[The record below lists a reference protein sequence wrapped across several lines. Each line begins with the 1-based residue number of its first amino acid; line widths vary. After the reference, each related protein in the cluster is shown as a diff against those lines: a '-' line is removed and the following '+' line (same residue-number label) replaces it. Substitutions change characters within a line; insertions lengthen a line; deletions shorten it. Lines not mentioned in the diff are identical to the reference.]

1 MNQKERIGE
10 AQKLFNLL
18 YRGVTSTKYG
28 YLWTFPAK
36 KTYSFDVLNAESR
49 LKMAEKAIWLNDE
62 LEQNVFFGVV
72 LTDTKLDEYHRVS
85 IKGEYPPVLQ
95 PAIWADLDIKG
106 ENHKADNLPPD
117 AETAISLLPF
127 KASIVVNSGGGLHAY
142 NLLDTPFLLNTYEE
156 RKNANKRNTDYLD
169 MIRANG
175 EGKYKI
181 DGTADLP
188 RVLRVPGTYNL
199 KNIENPVLCHIV
211 EINESVRYSLNEL
224 NHLIIP
230 PPKLSESSKE
240 ITSASNKIFDD
251 NNYQWARAVRMLDFI
266 NADDYDEWIK
276 AGTNIKQVALNLG
289 IAESKAFEAFK
300 HYSAKSA
307 KFDLDECLDKWEELP
322 NGDSDSIKTL
332 FRTAER
338 GGYDEKSFYKEWND
352 TQIAVGNE
360 RYKELR
366 ADNMKKSAQ
375 NELDDDFILGDSEAD
390 YDENGYDEESTE
402 FKKYLSK
409 RKTGFEEF
417 DKKQKLAPGLIIIGA
432 ESGIGKTTFCHQLVE
447 QIVKNNPDEIGIYI
461 SYEMSKLEI
470 HAKTLTRRTK
480 LASDEAKAKGESFD
494 IPITDFQARCGGT
507 NGTVKKVREELK
519 KQKLNLRIYE
529 ATPKDNVEVL
539 LKKLKKSI
547 DNIKRKNPA
556 ILSPIVVVDYL
567 QILPHDKDNHKL
579 GIDGIVLRLKEFQ
592 RETKTTFIVISSVNR
607 SSYKD
612 KDKDMSAF
620 KEAGSIEFG
629 ADVALII
636 NRKDDNTSPSH
647 LNLKCLKNRFGRIK
661 YNIDFDFYG
670 EYDLFVENGAAQQ
683 ANSNDYNDID
693 DWDAEAEE
701 ENRKNG

>member
-18 YRGVTSTKYG
+18 YGGVTANKYG

-36 KTYSFDVLNAESR
+36 KTYSFDVSNAESR

-117 AETAISLLPF
+117 AKTAISLLPF

-142 NLLDTPFLLNTYEE
+142 NLLDKPLLLNTYEE
-156 RKNANKRNTDYLD
+156 RKNANKRNNDYLD

-211 EINESVRYSLNEL
+211 EVNESVRYSLNEL

-230 PPKLSESSKE
+230 PPKLDKSPNED
-240 ITSASNKIFDD
+240 TFTSNKIFDD

-276 AGTNIKQVALNLG
+276 AGTNIKQIALNLG

-300 HYSAKSA
+300 RYSAKSA

-375 NELDDDFILGDSEAD
+375 NELDDDFILGDSINEYYAND
-390 YDENGYDEESTE
+390 YDKESEEIR
-402 FKKYLSK
+402 KYAE
-409 RKTGFEEF
+409 RKTGFETL
-417 DKKQKLAPGLIIIGA
+417 DKNQKIPPALIVIGA
-432 ESGIGKTTFCHQLVE
+432 ESGIGKTTFCYQLVE
-447 QIVKNNPDEIGIYI
+447 QIVQNNPNEFVIYV
-461 SYEMSKLEI
+461 SYEMSRLEMF
-470 HAKTLTRRTK
+470 AKSLTRRTK
-480 LASDEAKAKGESFD
+480 LAINEAKAKGESFD
-494 IPITDFQARCGGT
+494 IPITDFQARKGGT
-507 NGTVKKVREELK
+507 NATVKKIRQELT
-519 KQKLNLRIYE
+519 QPMNLRVYE
-529 ATPKDNVEVL
+529 ATAKDNITVL
-539 LKKLKKSI
+539 LEKLKKSI

-556 ILSPIVVVDYL
+556 IQSPIVVIDYL
-567 QILPHDKDNHKL
+567 QIMPHDKENHKL
-579 GIDGIVLRLKEFQ
+579 GIDGIILKLKTFQ

-607 SSYKD
+607 MSYD
-612 KDKDMSAF
+612 KDKNMAAF
-620 KEAGSIEFG
+620 KETGSIEFS
-629 ADVALII
+629 ADVALIM
-636 NRKDDNTSPSH
+636 NKENDNKEPEKPYH
-647 LNLKCLKNRFGRIK
+647 VNLKCLKNRFGAKGYAI
-661 YNIDFDFYG
+661 NFDFYG
-670 EYDLFVENGAAQQ
+670 KYDLFVENGAAQQ
-683 ANSNDYNDID
+683 SNSNKHNDID

-701 ENRKNG
+701 EKKKNG